1 MKVSRRSFLKSSAAA
16 GAAVAASGGL
26 VQNVLASAPAMTPG
40 PGNKWP
46 GRVAINFNKNVV
58 TNVSTGAID
67 QTIAKKMIDDSI
79 KMLTGESSVGAA
91 WKAIF
96 PSSLNASSKIA
107 IKVPLGCAVQTV
119 APHWSTV
126 KAIVDG
132 LLSMDLNGSKIP
144 ENNITIWDMQCNN
157 RLNTYGYNTTNFPGL
172 NVVYDTLGTGYTD
185 GARSSQYA
193 KSLNTANF
201 IINVF
206 RPGGHS
212 GYAEGLTLGFKNHYG
227 SYPINVG
234 QPLNSVAH
242 ANTEAS
248 LLLRDINCTGPV
260 FNKTVLSICV
270 GLFGAAEASNNP
282 GSSAVSY
289 ATYAKTVD
297 SSITT
302 SSFAPSTIIIS
313 TDPVS
318 AEMQTIKMMRL
329 NKNPAGGYA
338 VADMP
343 KYLRASG
350 GISGALTGTT
360 YNIGQIEED
369 PQKTLRIINEVVMTR
384 QAPSVNTKSGAT
396 IWSFPIQGHNSTF
409 IEFTL
414 PHNHVGRDA
423 LLELYDIKGALVR
436 RYTQKVLGA
445 TNHFSWNNKDA
456 SGKQVS
462 LGTYVVRLTSGNI
475 CLSSWF
481 STMR

>member
-1 MKVSRRSFLKSSAAA
+1 
-16 GAAVAASGGL
+16 
-26 VQNVLASAPAMTPG
+26 
-40 PGNKWP
+40 
-46 GRVAINFNKNVV
+46 
-58 TNVSTGAID
+58 
-67 QTIAKKMIDDSI
+67 
-79 KMLTGESSVGAA
+79 
-91 WKAIF
+91 
-96 PSSLNASSKIA
+96 
-107 IKVPLGCAVQTV
+107 
-119 APHWSTV
+119 
-126 KAIVDG
+126 
-132 LLSMDLNGSKIP
+132 
-144 ENNITIWDMQCNN
+144 
-157 RLNTYGYNTTNFPGL
+157 
-172 NVVYDTLGTGYTD
+172 
-185 GARSSQYA
+185 
-193 KSLNTANF
+193 
-201 IINVF
+201 
-206 RPGGHS
+206 
-212 GYAEGLTLGFKNHYG
+212 
-227 SYPINVG
+227 
-234 QPLNSVAH
+234 
-242 ANTEAS
+242 
-248 LLLRDINCTGPV
+248 
-260 FNKTVLSICV
+260 
-270 GLFGAAEASNNP
+270 
-282 GSSAVSY
+282 
-289 ATYAKTVD
+289 
-297 SSITT
+297 
-302 SSFAPSTIIIS
+302 
-313 TDPVS
+313 
-318 AEMQTIKMMRL
+318 MQTIKMMRL